1 MEQRRKIVILLLVNH
16 MLCRSFLI
24 LCLLIRVHTRMVSI
38 TRRVRRRQG
47 ASYNMIEKFNAQLC
61 NLHRIIEAGDIQCV
75 NNLRMNQ
82 SAFGR
87 LCYLLTNLGGLGDS
101 RYVRVEEKVAM
112 FLSIL
117 AHHKKNRV
125 AGHYYIRSGQ
135 TVSAHF
141 HDVLKVLLKLHPL
154 LLVKPS
160 PVDEDCRN
168 EAWRCFKGCL
178 GALDGTHIGVH
189 VPCRDKARYRNRKS
203 TVAVNVLGVCD
214 RNMNF
219 IYALTGWEGS
229 AADARVLRD
238 ALNRD
243 DSLRVPRGSYYLCD
257 NGYANVEGFL
267 TPYRRV
273 RYHRDAWGN
282 RACGPQDYKELFN
295 WRHSQA
301 RNVIERAFGLLKKRW
316 AILRSPSFYPLKVQ
330 NHIIFACILL
340 HNFIRTQMDEDPMD
354 NVEEYVGSP
363 ANDTQNDFITSVE
376 SSIGWDAWR
385 DELAMSMWN
394 TNS

>member
-1 MEQRRKIVILLLVNH
+1 MDQRRKIVILLLVNH
-16 MLCRSFLI
+16 TLCRSFLM
-24 LCLLIRVHTRMVSI
+24 LCLLIREHTQLVSI
-38 TRRVRRRQG
+38 SRRVRRRAA
-47 ASYNMIEKFNAQLC
+47 ASYSMIERVNAQLS
-61 NLHRIIEAGDIQCV
+61 NLHRIIEVGDIQCV

-82 SAFGR
+82 RAFGR
-87 LCYLLTNLGGLGDS
+87 LCYLLTNIGGLGDS

-125 AGHYYIRSGQ
+125 AGHDYVRSGQ

-141 HDVLKVLLKLHPL
+141 HDVLKALLKLHPL

-160 PVDEDCRN
+160 PVDDDCRN
-168 EAWRCFKGCL
+168 EAWSCFKGCL

-189 VPCRDKARYRNRKS
+189 VPCRDKARYRNRKG
-203 TVAVNVLGVCD
+203 TIAVNVLGVCD

-330 NHIIFACILL
+330 NLIILACILL

-354 NVEEYVGSP
+354 NVEEYVRSP
-363 ANDTQNDFITSVE
+363 ANDTQNDFITTEE

-394 TNS
+394 SNN